1 MNKFLKELIELNRL
15 ERKLKELEPVD
26 ANIKA
31 PLIKLE
37 NQKSSF
43 EDRLEKL
50 EDEIRNLKLKKSK
63 NELLISELKEKLK
76 NLEEKQNKVK
86 TEKEFKAL
94 QIEEELARE
103 QIEAAND
110 DIARLEKMIEQKE
123 EEKQNLLKE
132 IEKVDADITITKL
145 DVDKKLETVDAQK
158 REIYQK
164 RDNLI
169 KEMNPQIYRFYEKI
183 KRWAGITAVTPIKK
197 QACTGCN
204 MRINDKIYSEVL
216 KGEEIVTC
224 PHCGRVL
231 FIEDE
236 DKDKE

>member
-15 ERKLKELEPVD
+15 ERKLKELEPVE
-26 ANIKA
+26 ASIKA

-37 NQKSSF
+37 NQKKSL
-43 EDRLEKL
+43 EERLEKL
-50 EDEIRNLKLKKSK
+50 EDEIKNLKLKKSK
-63 NELLISELKEKLK
+63 NELLIAELKEKLK
-76 NLEEKQNKVK
+76 DIEEKQNKVK

-103 QIEAAND
+103 QIDAAND
-110 DIARLEKMIEQKE
+110 EIARFEKIIEQKE
-123 EEKQNLLKE
+123 EEKSELLKE
-132 IEKVDADITITKL
+132 IEKLDADITLTKM
-145 DVDKKLETVDAQK
+145 DVDKKLEVVEKQK
-158 REIYQK
+158 EEIYKK
-164 RDNLI
+164 RDELI
-169 KEMNPQIYRFYEKI
+169 KNMNPQIYRFYEKI

-204 MRINDKIYSEVL
+204 MKINDKIYSEVL

-231 FIEDE
+231 YIEDE
-236 DKDKE
+236 DKIQE